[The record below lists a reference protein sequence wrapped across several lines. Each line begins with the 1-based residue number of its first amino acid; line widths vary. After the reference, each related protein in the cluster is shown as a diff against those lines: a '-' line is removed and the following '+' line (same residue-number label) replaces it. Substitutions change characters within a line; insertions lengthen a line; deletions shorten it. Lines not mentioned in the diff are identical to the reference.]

1 MILGFGEFLQIPESL
16 IWLLYTKSN
25 THWSTK
31 ATDKPKIL
39 MDNSVVIEVG
49 RRVGGDGRGH
59 GGIKGNEKNT
69 IKKIL

>member
-1 MILGFGEFLQIPESL
+1 MVWTRGWKDQAKKEKKRER
-16 IWLLYTKSN
+16 
-25 THWSTK
+25 THEYRQY
-31 ATDKPKIL
+31 
-39 MDNSVVIEVG
+39 VVIEVG